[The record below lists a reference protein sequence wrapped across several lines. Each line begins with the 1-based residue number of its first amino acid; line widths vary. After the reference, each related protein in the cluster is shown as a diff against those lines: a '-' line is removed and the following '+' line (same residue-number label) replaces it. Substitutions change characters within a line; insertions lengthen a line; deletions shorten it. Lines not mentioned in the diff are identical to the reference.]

1 MLQPNIRIAEVC
13 SGCLLSAGTIA
24 LIEAMRFQRVAP
36 EIKMAK
42 EVKVEPITEG
52 KSSEFPCGFLSREQ
66 YEPCWIKGK
75 IGAKK
80 VEIGEATGQIFN
92 QLV

>member
-1 MLQPNIRIAEVC
+1 MLQPNIRIAEVY
-13 SGCLLSAGTIA
+13 SGCLLSAGTIT

-36 EIKMAK
+36 EIKTAK
-42 EVKVEPITEG
+42 EVKVKPITEV